1 MACVL
6 CDGSGA
12 SLKAIDLAVVPQ
24 LVLQQHKDEQLIM
37 IHGFEE
43 VSGAAYSA
51 TTPPN
56 PVALQQQAAAF
67 QTVVNITLEQIDKHK
82 HAKDQLNYKIE
93 MFRATSKPPAVIRPS
108 SAAPSAQ
115 VPGSARAQTPSSKP
129 GTGRGG
135 PHSPAAPMPTE
146 DDHSTDAKLPSSAE
160 LLGAYVAKRATHHNV
175 HAFVLGVGNQSNGKT
190 HSIGGIAKQLFRQQY
205 NTSDDH
211 TVAVNADGSTATSS
225 TVIPGW
231 ALWYVKPTGSVVRP
245 NSSVKFL
252 VLLDAQNQTDSS
264 LLSLQYTLKR
274 LIVAG
279 RGDRVGTLIITNNN
293 VSGVVGVST
302 DGDDVREANSE
313 KMIAEVT
320 ERLERAGFSD
330 AVEPSG
336 DESNASPSE
345 EDGSPRREQDVVG
358 APLNPSPPNAF
369 PLVSTLKLDGNNA
382 NPRPNVNDVPLQLT
396 KALAKLKTDFLVIP
410 PTKHHTLSEATV
422 FQILGLLRPH
432 VIVPPSSASQSD

>member
-24 LVLQQHKDEQLIM
+24 LVLRKHKDEQLIM

-43 VSGAAYSA
+43 VAGAAYSA

-56 PVALQQQAAAF
+56 AVALQQQAAAF
-67 QTVVNITLEQIDKHK
+67 QTVVNITLDQIDKSK

-93 MFRATSKPPAVIRPS
+93 MFRATSKPAAVIRPS
-108 SAAPSAQ
+108 SAVPLAQ

-135 PHSPAAPMPTE
+135 PHTSAVPVNAEA
-146 DDHSTDAKLPSSAE
+146 DDHSGADTKVASSAE

-175 HAFVLGVGNQSNGKT
+175 HSFVLGVGNQSNGKT
-190 HSIGGIAKQLFRQQY
+190 HSIGGTAKQLFRQQY
-205 NTSDDH
+205 NASDEY
-211 TVAVNADGSTATSS
+211 TISDGSAAASS
-225 TVIPGW
+225 LVIPGW

-245 NSSVKFL
+245 NSGVKFL
-252 VLLDAQNQTDSS
+252 VLLDAQTQSNDPMVA
-264 LLSLQYTLKR
+264 LQYALNR
-274 LIVAG
+274 LVVAG
-279 RGDRVGTLIITNNN
+279 RGDRVGVLVITNNN
-293 VSGVVGVST
+293 ISGVVGVST
-302 DGDDVREANSE
+302 EGDEIREANAE
-313 KMIAEVT
+313 KLIASVT
-320 ERLERAGFSD
+320 ERLQRAGFTDSTE
-330 AVEPSG
+330 VLG
-336 DESNASPSE
+336 DDNSVSPSE
-345 EDGSPRREQDVVG
+345 DDGSPRREQDAA

-369 PLVSTLKLDGNNA
+369 PLVSVLKLDGSNA

-396 KALAKLKTDFLVIP
+396 KALAKLKTDFLVLP
-410 PTKHHTLSEATV
+410 PTRHRTFSETTV

-432 VIVPPSSASQSD
+432 VIIPPSSLSESD